1 MKKTLLLVLAIA
13 GLASAGVQ
21 AAPYTALNT
30 YTQGDLLVGF
40 QNSTSTTNLI
50 VNLGSF
56 NNVFSQF
63 NNFDISADLRSA
75 FGANWIS
82 SGLTWGVVGG
92 YSDPDTGVNAAFAS
106 ILSGTPIEDGWANEN
121 AYGYNS
127 SGALGPLVSSIADLG
142 TLYGLNAVGTDGTKG
157 VSGVFHLKS
166 VDNSWSKLVLDNPN
180 GAQFSFF
187 GGDITAAVTS
197 KLDLM
202 SLDAINNNDAPPTTV
217 STPFTLTS
225 SGVIAVPEPS
235 TYALFA
241 FGAFALLMAY
251 RRNRATSNS

>member
-21 AAPYTALNT
+21 AAPYTARDT
-30 YTQGDLLVGF
+30 YTQGDLLLGF
-40 QNSTSTTNLI
+40 QNSTSPTNLV
-50 VNLGSF
+50 VNIGSF

-63 NNFDISADLRSA
+63 NNFDISADLTSA

-92 YSDPDTGVNAAFAS
+92 YSDLDLGANAAFVS
-106 ILSGTPIEDGWANEN
+106 ILSGTPIADGWASEDK
-121 AYGYNS
+121 YGYNS
-127 SGALGPLVSSIADLG
+127 SSSLGLLVGSINDLG
-142 TLYGLNAVGTDGTKG
+142 NLYRLNATGTDGTKG
-157 VSGVFHLKS
+157 VSGVFHLKTE
-166 VDNSWSKLVLDNPN
+166 DNSWSKLVVDNPN
-180 GAQFSFF
+180 GAQLDFIQ
-187 GGDITAAVTS
+187 GDITASVTS

-202 SLDAINNNDAPPTTV
+202 SLDGINNNDAPPTTV
-217 STPFTLTS
+217 SVPFTLTS

-235 TYALFA
+235 TYAMFA
-241 FGAFALLMAY
+241 FGAFALLMAC